1 MAYLSKPGRIR
12 LEIGGIALALTF
24 SEPSLS
30 ECIEQ
35 RYHDF
40 ITARDDGF
48 HAEMEI
54 EEAAPGTSLM
64 NEPIKFDQDVLICEA
79 PGCRAV
85 IDPIECRGELAMRA
99 ERPVEQVDY
108 YLRLA
113 VALLVYQAGGLLFH
127 AAAVVRRG
135 RGFAF
140 FGYSGSGKST
150 VARLSSGDVVL
161 NDDLVLLLPRGSGW
175 DVFTTPFWNQ
185 YSHRPAVDSA
195 PLAGLYL
202 LVKSQRVFLEPLPA
216 PLAVAE
222 MLSCLPVINADSHR
236 TATIVDRCQSILSCT
251 PAYRLHFLLDASFW
265 QAVDGEV

>member
-1 MAYLSKPGRIR
+1 MVYRSTPALIR
-12 LEIGGIALALTF
+12 LEIGGIALALSF
-24 SEPSLS
+24 SDLSLS
-30 ECIEQ
+30 ERIEK
-35 RYHDF
+35 RYQDF

-54 EEAAPGTSLM
+54 EEAAAGSSLM
-64 NEPIKFDQDVLICEA
+64 NELIEFDKDVLICEA

-85 IDPIECRGELAMRA
+85 IDPIGCRGELALRA

-113 VALLVYQAGGLLFH
+113 VALLAYQAGGLLFH

-135 RGFAF
+135 KGFAF

-185 YSHRPAVDSA
+185 FSHRPAVDFA
-195 PLAGLYL
+195 PLAGLYR
-202 LVKSQRVFLEPLPA
+202 LVKGQRVFLESLPV

-222 MLSCLPVINADSHR
+222 MLSCLPVVNADSHR
-236 TATIVDRCQSILSCT
+236 TATLVDRCQSILSCT

-265 QAVDGEV
+265 LAVDGEI